1 MIQSFSEALR
11 NKVEQINFSGD
22 ESAPRGIRVREQL
35 LTSMAINPTD
45 CIADF
50 KDRSFNFKY
59 FAGELAWYLN
69 KDRDVSYINQFS
81 NFWQYIVNPGTNE
94 INSNYGSLVFNE
106 QLEWVVEQLRK
117 DPNSRQAIMFFNRPD
132 FQFEGN
138 KDFVCTMYA
147 NFFIRNN
154 KLNMKLQ
161 MRSNDVFYGLTF
173 DAPFFS
179 FLHQS
184 VYLILKDTMPDL
196 ELGTYYHYADNMHF
210 YERHFELANDIID
223 NGVGANYTFVLKEKM
238 IDIVDGKCKLTAIG
252 QSFID
257 QCNEI
262 ADDQEGKHLVKKNY
276 QDLLSKFF
284 DLD

>member
-1 MIQSFSEALR
+1 MTNSFSEALQS
-11 NKVEQINFSGD
+11 KVEFINNCD
-22 ESAPRGIRVREQL
+22 ESSPRELKVKEEL
-35 LTSMAINPTD
+35 LANMAIDPTN

-50 KDRSFNFKY
+50 KDRAFNFKY

-69 KDRDVSYINQFS
+69 KDRDVNYINQFS

-106 QLEWVVEQLRK
+106 QLEWVIEQLRK
-117 DPNSRQAIMFFNRPD
+117 DPNSRQAIMFFNQPK

-154 KLNMKLQ
+154 KLNMKVQ

-179 FLHQS
+179 FLQQS
-184 VYLILKDTMPDL
+184 VYLILKDTMPEL
-196 ELGTYYHYADNMHF
+196 KLGTYYHYADNMHF
-210 YERHFELANDIID
+210 YERHFDLANNIIK
-223 NGVGANYTFVLKEKM
+223 NGAGSNYKLVLSKKM
-238 IDIVDGKCKLTAIG
+238 IDIVDGNCVLTQIG

-262 ADDQEGKHLVKKNY
+262 AQDTKGAHLDKKNY
-276 QDLLSKFF
+276 QNLLGMFF
-284 DLD
+284 ELD

>member
-1 MIQSFSEALR
+1 
-11 NKVEQINFSGD
+11 
-22 ESAPRGIRVREQL
+22 
-35 LTSMAINPTD
+35 MAIDPTN

-50 KDRSFNFKY
+50 KDRAFNFKY

-69 KDRDVSYINQFS
+69 KDRDVNYINQFS

-106 QLEWVVEQLRK
+106 QLEWVIEQLHK
-117 DPNSRQAIMFFNRPD
+117 DPNSRQAIMFFNQPK

-154 KLNMKLQ
+154 KLNMKVQ

-179 FLHQS
+179 FLQQS
-184 VYLILKDTMPDL
+184 VYLILKDTMPEL
-196 ELGTYYHYADNMHF
+196 KLGTYYHYADNMHF
-210 YERHFELANDIID
+210 YERHFDLANNIIK
-223 NGVGANYTFVLKEKM
+223 NGTGSNYKLVLIKKM
-238 IDIVDGKCKLTAIG
+238 IDIVDGKCVLTQIG

-262 ADDQEGKHLVKKNY
+262 AQDTKGTHLDKTNY
-276 QDLLSKFF
+276 QNLLGRFF
-284 DLD
+284 ELD

>member
-1 MIQSFSEALR
+1 
-11 NKVEQINFSGD
+11 
-22 ESAPRGIRVREQL
+22 
-35 LTSMAINPTD
+35 
-45 CIADF
+45 
-50 KDRSFNFKY
+50 
-59 FAGELAWYLN
+59 
-69 KDRDVSYINQFS
+69 
-81 NFWQYIVNPGTNE
+81 
-94 INSNYGSLVFNE
+94 
-106 QLEWVVEQLRK
+106 
-117 DPNSRQAIMFFNRPD
+117 MFFNRPD

-184 VYLILKDTMPDL
+184 IYLILKDTMPDL

-210 YERHFELANDIID
+210 YERHFELANNIID
-223 NGVGANYTFVLKEKM
+223 QGVGTQYNFVLNKKM
-238 IDIVDGKCKLTAIG
+238 IDIVDGKYSLTEIG

-257 QCNEI
+257 QCNDIVGDKE
-262 ADDQEGKHLVKKNY
+262 KHLVKRNY
-276 QDLLSKFF
+276 QDLLGKFF
-284 DLD
+284 NLG